1 LEVKI
6 MPKMVIC
13 GRGGCGKSTLI
24 TLMAQKIDEQ
34 GKKVLIVD
42 SDESNLGLSTM
53 VGTGP
58 AEKTLM
64 DYMGGRPVVGAKLRS
79 RIKNEGDEKVPLFE
93 KSSLGELSSEFVSWN
108 GNKGFMQIGKIE
120 HSHEGCA
127 CPMGVI
133 ARDFLTNLSVNDNEW
148 VLVDTEAGIE
158 HFGRG
163 IVGGVDSVVMVVD
176 PSNDAVLLS
185 EKISG
190 LSKEAG
196 KPFGVILNRVD
207 NETKT
212 ILEDALSKKN
222 IPILGVIPYSMTMA
236 RENLVGNRLDN
247 NMIEGDVGE
256 ILKKVK
262 SQQ

>member
-1 LEVKI
+1 
-6 MPKMVIC
+6 MPKMIIC

-64 DYMGGRPVVGAKLRS
+64 DYLGGRPVVMGKLMAAMRT
-79 RIKNEGDEKVPLFE
+79 NWEEKLELFQE
-93 KSSLGELSSEFVSWN
+93 SSLNELSSEFVSWN

-133 ARDFLTNLSVNDNEW
+133 AKDFLNHVIVDKNEW
-148 VLVDTEAGIE
+148 VLVDTEAGVE

-163 IVGGVDSVVMVVD
+163 IVEGVDSVIMVID

-185 EKISG
+185 EKVSE

-196 KPFGVILNRVD
+196 KPFGVVLNRVD
-207 NETKT
+207 DETRS
-212 ILEDALSKKN
+212 ILEDAISEKN
-222 IPILGVIPYSMTMA
+222 IPIIGVIPYSKTMA
-236 RENLVGNRLDN
+236 RENLKGNRLDN
-247 NMIEGDVGE
+247 NMIEGDIGE
-256 ILKKVK
+256 IITSVESK
-262 SQQ
+262 